1 MLLLIIMIYI
11 DRFHFRNYDVTIR
24 FFFYPSLFMYFRFAI
39 ESSPPPR
46 PTLQSHF
53 NIFHIET
60 RQNGHSKLPLQCE
73 KLWGIWN
80 TQHHL
85 VAS

>member
-24 FFFYPSLFMYFRFAI
+24 FFLSFFIYVFPIRDQIVSPS
-39 ESSPPPR
+39 

-53 NIFHIET
+53 NIFPIET

-73 KLWGIWN
+73 KLWGI
-80 TQHHL
+80 
-85 VAS
+85 